1 VVPIAVTN
9 AVNAANLLYVS
20 VTVCAPNSTTQC
32 ETIPNVQVDTGSTG
46 LRILDSAFTANEVS
60 AGAGAQL
67 IAALP
72 DVTNAGGVE
81 AECAQFA
88 DGESW
93 GVVHS
98 ASVEIAGLATTSAVS
113 VQIIGDTAG
122 ANIPSACQN
131 AGTLEDSQ
139 ATLGANGIIG
149 VGYFLQ
155 DCGTACSTTQLQ
167 SQFYSVPVYWTCP
180 SASTCTGSGLPTSLQ
195 VSNPIASFP
204 AGYNNGDVIELPSVP
219 ATGASSASG
228 YMVFGVATQGNNA
241 LPTAV
246 LGVDQNGFVS
256 ANFNGANLGQSFI
269 DSGSS
274 VYFFQDSS
282 VAQCS
287 STSVAPGFYCPT
299 PTFSSNLILT
309 GNAAPMGSYSF
320 SFSIGNAVTLFTTNT
335 NSFAFNN
342 LGAPLSA
349 TAITNNQT
357 FDVGLPFFL
366 GRSIFTVFEGAT
378 ASTVTG
384 PAAAIGVSS

>member
-1 VVPIAVTN
+1 
-9 AVNAANLLYVS
+9 
-20 VTVCAPNSTTQC
+20 
-32 ETIPNVQVDTGSTG
+32 
-46 LRILDSAFTANEVS
+46 
-60 AGAGAQL
+60 
-67 IAALP
+67 
-72 DVTNAGGVE
+72 
-81 AECAQFA
+81 
-88 DGESW
+88 
-93 GVVHS
+93 
-98 ASVEIAGLATTSAVS
+98 
-113 VQIIGDTAG
+113 
-122 ANIPSACQN
+122 
-131 AGTLEDSQ
+131 
-139 ATLGANGIIG
+139 
-149 VGYFLQ
+149 
-155 DCGTACSTTQLQ
+155 
-167 SQFYSVPVYWTCP
+167 
-180 SASTCTGSGLPTSLQ
+180 
-195 VSNPIASFP
+195 
-204 AGYNNGDVIELPSVP
+204 
-219 ATGASSASG
+219 
-228 YMVFGVATQGNNA
+228 MVFGVATQGNNA